1 VRQYNT
7 DGHAEAIARIRVPE
21 QGASKL
27 ANITI
32 GFGIVLIVLGLG
44 GYFGSDRVSVTA
56 LIPAAFGLLLAI
68 FGALARDEK
77 RRKMAMHIAVTIGLL
92 GFLGTVSGLLQ
103 LPTLLS
109 GGVVERPGAVVS
121 KSIMAVLMAIYVGMC
136 VKSFID
142 ARRRRAGA

>member
-1 VRQYNT
+1 
-7 DGHAEAIARIRVPE
+7 
-21 QGASKL
+21 L
-27 ANITI
+27 ANTTI

-44 GYFGSDRVSVTA
+44 GYFGSDRVSLTA
-56 LIPAAFGLLLAI
+56 LIPAAFGLLLVI

-77 RRKMAMHIAVTIGLL
+77 RRKMAMHIAVTVGLL
-92 GFLGTVSGLLQ
+92 GFLGTVSGLFQ

>member
-1 VRQYNT
+1 
-7 DGHAEAIARIRVPE
+7 
-21 QGASKL
+21 L
-27 ANITI
+27 ANTTI

-44 GYFGSDRVSVTA
+44 GYFGTDRVSLTA
-56 LIPAAFGLLLAI
+56 LIPAAFGLMLVI

-77 RRKMAMHIAVTIGLL
+77 RRKLAMHIAVTVGLL
-92 GFLGTVSGLLQ
+92 GFLGTVSGLVK

-109 GGVVERPGAVVS
+109 GGEVARPAAVIS
-121 KSIMAVLMAIYVGMC
+121 QSIMAVLMAVYVGMC

>member
-1 VRQYNT
+1 MANT
-7 DGHAEAIARIRVPE
+7 
-21 QGASKL
+21 
-27 ANITI
+27 TI
-32 GFGIVLIVLGLG
+32 GFGIVLIVLGVG
-44 GYFGSDRVSVTA
+44 GYFGSDRVSLTA
-56 LIPAAFGLLLAI
+56 LIPAAFGLLLLI

-77 RRKMAMHIAVTIGLL
+77 RRKMAMHIAVTVGLL
-92 GFLGTVSGLLQ
+92 GFLGTVSGLFQ

-109 GGVVERPGAVVS
+109 GGEVARPGAVVS

>member
-1 VRQYNT
+1 
-7 DGHAEAIARIRVPE
+7 
-21 QGASKL
+21 L
-27 ANITI
+27 ANTTI

-44 GYFGSDRVSVTA
+44 GYFGTDRVSPTA
-56 LIPAAFGLLLAI
+56 LIPAAFGLLLLI

-77 RRKMAMHIAVTIGLL
+77 RRKLAMHIAVTVGLL
-92 GFLGTVSGLLQ
+92 GFLGTVSGLVK

-109 GGVVERPGAVVS
+109 GGEVARPAAVIAQ
-121 KSIMAVLMAIYVGMC
+121 SIMAVLMAVYVGMC

>member
-1 VRQYNT
+1 
-7 DGHAEAIARIRVPE
+7 
-21 QGASKL
+21 
-27 ANITI
+27 
-32 GFGIVLIVLGLG
+32 LG
-44 GYFGSDRVSVTA
+44 GYFGSDRVSLTA
-56 LIPAAFGLLLAI
+56 LIPAAFGLLLVI

>member
-1 VRQYNT
+1 MAT
-7 DGHAEAIARIRVPE
+7 T
-21 QGASKL
+21 
-27 ANITI
+27 TI
-32 GFGIVLIVLGLG
+32 GFGIVLIVLGVG
-44 GYFGSDRVSVTA
+44 GYFGTDRVSVTA
-56 LIPAAFGLLLAI
+56 LIPAAFGLLLVV

-109 GGVVERPGAVVS
+109 GGGVARPGAVVS
-121 KSIMAVLMAIYVGMC
+121 KSIMAALMAVYVGMC

>member
-1 VRQYNT
+1 M
-7 DGHAEAIARIRVPE
+7 
-21 QGASKL
+21 

-56 LIPAAFGLLLAI
+56 LIPAAVGLLLAI